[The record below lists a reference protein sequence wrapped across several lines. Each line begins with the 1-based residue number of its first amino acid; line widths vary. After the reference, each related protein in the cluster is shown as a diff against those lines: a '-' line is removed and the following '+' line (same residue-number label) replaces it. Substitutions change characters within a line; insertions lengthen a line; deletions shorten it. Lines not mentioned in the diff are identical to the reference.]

1 MEKEFIYETLKLAK
15 KAEKKGEVPIGAVVV
30 RNGKIIARGYNLRQK
45 KRDATL
51 HAEMVAIKKAC
62 RVVKDWRL
70 NDCTLYVNLEPCLMC
85 AGAIFNARIGKV
97 VFGAYD
103 TNSGCFGGKCDLSKE
118 NMLNANI
125 EVVGGVLQEECQK
138 IITDFFKKARERNKN
153 KK

>member
-1 MEKEFIYETLKLAK
+1 MEKEFIYEALKLAK
-15 KAEKKGEVPIGAVVV
+15 LAERKGEVPIGAVVV

-62 RVVKDWRL
+62 KVVKDWRL
-70 NDCTLYVNLEPCLMC
+70 NDCTLYVTLEPCLMC

-103 TNSGCFGGKCDLSKE
+103 KNSGCFGGKCDLSKE

-125 EVVGGVLQEECQK
+125 EVVGGVLQEDCEK
-138 IITDFFKKARERNKN
+138 IITDFFKKARQRNK
-153 KK
+153 K